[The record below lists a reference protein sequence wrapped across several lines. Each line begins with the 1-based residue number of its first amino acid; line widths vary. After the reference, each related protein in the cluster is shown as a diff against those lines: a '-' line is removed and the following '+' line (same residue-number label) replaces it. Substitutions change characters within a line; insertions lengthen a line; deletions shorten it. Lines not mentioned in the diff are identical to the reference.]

1 MKIEWISVNV
11 DKRLVQRIQ
20 KVVMSFS
27 YKSVAD
33 FVEDAIRRR
42 IEPLELEL
50 EIRETKLK
58 RLEEKEE

>member
-1 MKIEWISVNV
+1 MKTQWVSVNV
-11 DKRLVQRIQ
+11 DKKLVERIQ
-20 KVVMSFS
+20 NVLMSFS

-50 EIRETKLK
+50 EVHEMKHERLK
-58 RLEEKEE
+58 EMEE